1 MASVQNPCFRNEAG
15 ISFFQ
20 VSHPVKERPVTVI
33 KCVSE
38 GNLLLFGNG
47 YNLHKCITLLHTL
60 SQQSEFLQK
69 VIFRSVLQS
78 GFVP

>member
-47 YNLHKCITLLHTL
+47 YNFHKCIT
-60 SQQSEFLQK
+60 
-69 VIFRSVLQS
+69 
-78 GFVP
+78 